1 MRTYLT
7 FGDLEG
13 KLDMLP
19 VECSRYQRKGRYSV
33 AKLIE
38 KYGRQGN
45 MMKWKEQLN
54 GDCPK
59 RDARAARPLRSHLP
73 RSAKCCDVAK
83 EVLWKPAPPAPP
95 EGPGAMPTPSLTE

>member
-19 VECSRYQRKGRYSV
+19 IECSRYQRKGRYSV

-38 KYGRQGN
+38 KYERRGN

-59 RDARAARPLRSHLP
+59 RDAHELHGRWDLICPDLP
-73 RSAKCCDVAK
+73 KVR
-83 EVLWKPAPPAPP
+83 
-95 EGPGAMPTPSLTE
+95 